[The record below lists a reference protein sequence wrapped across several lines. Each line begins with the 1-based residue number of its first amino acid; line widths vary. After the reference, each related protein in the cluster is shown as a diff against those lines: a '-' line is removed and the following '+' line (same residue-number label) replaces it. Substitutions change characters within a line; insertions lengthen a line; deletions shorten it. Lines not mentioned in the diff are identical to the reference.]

1 MNESE
6 KNWWRWRAVP
16 TKQIEELLLAW
27 MHPGLEHS
35 GNSQR
40 IRFLF
45 LKRTL
50 DWKLQHTPTSGCT
63 NISTMIEIID

>member
-1 MNESE
+1 MDL
-6 KNWWRWRAVP
+6 KKTGDGGGQCVP
-16 TKQIEELLLAW
+16 KLEELLLAW

-45 LKRTL
+45 LKEPWIGNYHKR
-50 DWKLQHTPTSGCT
+50 QPQY
-63 NISTMIEIID
+63 EIH